1 MVAEFVAQ
9 GPTEAELAQAKANIV
24 GGFPLRFD
32 SNAKLIGYLSVMGFY
47 NLPNDFLSAY
57 PAKVEAL
64 TTSQIRAAWQRVDPS
79 ELNTVVVGGE

>member
-1 MVAEFVAQ
+1 
-9 GPTEAELAQAKANIV
+9 
-24 GGFPLRFD
+24 
-32 SNAKLIGYLSVMGFY
+32 MGFY

>member
-47 NLPNDFLSAY
+47 NLPSDFLSAY